1 MEAQQDCAE
10 VLALVY
16 RGVVSEPQTRVLVID
31 DDDYLRRFIGR
42 GLNRAGLEAIAVE
55 GGAEGIER
63 LQQERFD
70 VVVCDLHMPEVDGL
84 DVLRFSASMR
94 PQPPFIML
102 TGYGSVSVA
111 VEAMKHGAADF
122 LEKPVSIEELKASI
136 VAAKENVKRR
146 AEMSA
151 PVTNTIGERR
161 PNGLVGSPQW
171 LEEFLVTLH
180 RLAATDATVLIEG
193 ETGTG
198 KSAVA
203 RQIFRQSR
211 RASGPFV
218 EINCAAIP
226 DHLVETELFGHVKGA
241 FTGAT
246 GNHAGKV
253 EQANGGTLFL
263 DEVGELKPE
272 LQAKLL
278 HLLQERAY
286 VPVGGST
293 VKKAD
298 VRFIAATN
306 KDLEAEAQQGRFR
319 QDLFFRLNV
328 VSLII
333 PSLKERPADVP
344 ILIDYFCDRVA
355 ERMGQTAPMFSP
367 EALEALRRYDWPGNV
382 RELENLVE
390 RTAVM
395 YPAGMLIEP
404 AHFPSRILNSKSAAS
419 GTSSPLKISIS
430 DQGIE
435 GVDAVTEAGKSLA
448 DAVREYETRL
458 IRWAL
463 TECKDNRSQ
472 AAKLLKMKRTT
483 LIEKIKKNPD
493 L

>member
-1 MEAQQDCAE
+1 M
-10 VLALVY
+10 LY
-16 RGVVSEPQTRVLVID
+16 KGVVSEPQTRVLVID
-31 DDDYLRRFIGR
+31 DDDYLRRFISR
-42 GLNRAGLEAIAVE
+42 GLNRAGVETVAVE
-55 GGAEGIER
+55 GGALGIEK
-63 LQQERFD
+63 LQQDRFD

-122 LEKPVSIEELKASI
+122 LEKPVSIDELKASI
-136 VAAKENVKRR
+136 VTAREKLKRR
-146 AEMSA
+146 AAMSA
-151 PVTNTIGERR
+151 PVSGPPSER
-161 PNGLVGSPQW
+161 PANGLVGSPDW
-171 LEEFLVTLH
+171 LEEFLVTLQ

-203 RQIFRQSR
+203 RHIFRQSR

-226 DHLVETELFGHVKGA
+226 DHLLETELFGHVKGA

-306 KDLEAEAQQGRFR
+306 KDLEEEAKKGRFR

-328 VSLII
+328 VSLTI
-333 PSLKERPADVP
+333 PALKERPADVP

-355 ERMGQTAPMFSP
+355 ERLDQTAPMFSP
-367 EALEALRRYDWPGNV
+367 DALEALRRYDWPGNV

-404 AHFPSRILNSKSAAS
+404 SHFPSRILNSTAVSSQTSA
-419 GTSSPLKISIS
+419 PLKISIS
-430 DQGIE
+430 EQGFE
-435 GVDAVTEAGKSLA
+435 GVDALTEEGKSLS

-458 IRWAL
+458 IQWAL
-463 TECKDNRSQ
+463 DKCQDNRSQ
-472 AAKLLKMKRTT
+472 AARLLRMKRTT
-483 LIEKIKKNPD
+483 LIEKIKKNPG